1 MATLTPEAVP
11 VGVPG
16 ARRRATLGRV
26 RGQVTGGS
34 RGRWV
39 TAALLLGLFTTA
51 FPSTILTIAVQ
62 PIAGDLDALP
72 STVVWVTTAPLLAA
86 AVTTPL
92 FGRLGDL
99 HGHRRIYLAGIVV
112 ATVFAAGSALA
123 WDAPSLIAARTLSQA
138 GAAATV
144 PTAVALL
151 FRASP
156 PGHQMRAGARVGA
169 VTSAAA
175 VIGVVAGGPL
185 VDLVG
190 WRSIFVGQVAF
201 CVVALVLSLL
211 VVPAGGER
219 TPGSLDVPGALL
231 LAGTTLALTFG
242 VNRLA
247 VWGWS
252 PLPVACLAAVPIG
265 AWALVRVE
273 RRAASP
279 LLPVRVLGARN
290 VRVVTGASLLLGAG
304 YMGNF
309 VVTPL
314 FLQGV
319 LGLTA
324 AVTSLLTVPRALSI
338 LLAAPTAGR
347 WGARFGERRVVLVA
361 CAAFAAALAAM
372 AVGAWVAS
380 LVVVAVAIAL
390 SGYAHGH
397 VAPGLLAAQGGA
409 VDARDV
415 GLAAS
420 LQQTGFQV
428 GAVIGIGLFTALA
441 GDATTAGPFALVFL
455 LTAACA
461 LTATLVLVRMQDT
474 RRPAPV
480 LPRVPDRLPDGVDA

>member
-1 MATLTPEAVP
+1 M
-11 VGVPG
+11 
-16 ARRRATLGRV
+16 
-26 RGQVTGGS
+26 QVQDSSTR
-34 RGRWV
+34 RGRSWV
-39 TAALLLGLFTTA
+39 SAALLLGLFTTA

-62 PIAGDLDALP
+62 PIAEDLSALP

-99 HGHRRIYLAGIVV
+99 YGHRRVYLTGVVV
-112 ATVFAAGSALA
+112 ATVFAAASALA
-123 WDAPSLIAARTLSQA
+123 WDATSLIAARTLSQA

-151 FRASP
+151 FRVSP
-156 PGHQMRAGARVGA
+156 PGERMRASARVGA

-175 VIGVVAGGPL
+175 VIGVVVGGPL

-190 WRSIFVGQVAF
+190 WRVIFVGQVVL
-201 CVVALVLSLL
+201 CLLALLLSLR
-211 VVPAGGER
+211 VVPTDGDR
-219 TPGSLDVPGALL
+219 VPGSLDVPGALA

-252 PLPVACLAAVPIG
+252 PLPVVCLALVPLGI
-265 AWALVRVE
+265 WLLVRVE
-273 RRAASP
+273 RRAREP
-279 LLPVRVLGARN
+279 LLPVRVLASRN
-290 VRVVTGASLLLGAG
+290 VRVITGASLLLGAG

-338 LLAAPTAGR
+338 LIASPTAGR
-347 WGARFGERRVVLVA
+347 WGMRFGERRLVLVA
-361 CAAFAAALAAM
+361 CVVFALALAAM
-372 AVGAWVAS
+372 AAGASALS
-380 LVVVAVAIAL
+380 LLVVAIAIPI

-397 VAPGLLAAQGGA
+397 AAPALLAAQGAA
-409 VDARDV
+409 VAPRDV

-441 GDATTAGPFALVFL
+441 GDATTGGPFALVFL

-461 LTATLVLVRMQDT
+461 VAATLVLLRMQDT
-474 RRPAPV
+474 RGPAPG
-480 LPRVPDRLPDGVDA
+480 LPAAPDRLSDEIVA

>member
-1 MATLTPEAVP
+1 MHASESGSP
-11 VGVPG
+11 
-16 ARRRATLGRV
+16 ARR
-26 RGQVTGGS
+26 
-34 RGRWV
+34 WV
-39 TAALLLGLFTTA
+39 PAALLLGLFTTA

-62 PIAGDLDALP
+62 PIAEDLDALP

-99 HGHRRIYLAGIVV
+99 HGHRRVYLAGVV
-112 ATVFAAGSALA
+112 AATLFAAASALA
-123 WDAPSLIAARTLSQA
+123 WDATSLIAARTLSQA

-151 FRASP
+151 FRVAP
-156 PGHQMRAGARVGA
+156 PGERMRASARVGA

-175 VIGVVAGGPL
+175 VIGVVVGGPL

-190 WRSIFVGQVAF
+190 WRAIFLGQVVF
-201 CVVALVLSLL
+201 CVLALVLSLL
-211 VVPAGGER
+211 VVPADDER
-219 TPGSLDVPGALL
+219 TPGSLDVPGALA

-252 PLPVACLAAVPIG
+252 PLPVVCLALVPLG
-265 AWALVRVE
+265 VWLLVRVE

-279 LLPVRVLGARN
+279 LLPVRVLASRN
-290 VRVVTGASLLLGAG
+290 VRVITGASLLLGAG

-338 LLAAPTAGR
+338 LIASPTAGR
-347 WGARFGERRVVLVA
+347 WGTRFGERRVVLVA
-361 CAAFAAALAAM
+361 CVAFTVVLASMAAGAWAQSLVALAI
-372 AVGAWVAS
+372 
-380 LVVVAVAIAL
+380 AIPL

-397 VAPGLLAAQGGA
+397 AAPGMLAAQGAA

-441 GDATTAGPFALVFL
+441 GDATTPGPFAVVFL

-461 LTATLVLVRMQDT
+461 LAATLVLVRMQDT
-474 RRPAPV
+474 RQPAPE
-480 LPRVPDRLPDGVDA
+480 LPAVPDRIPDGIDA